1 MYKNFSLAG
10 KILFFFLLFIFF
22 ISLTKILLESSYG
35 SYGSYGSSKEGY
47 IGKSDE
53 FMFAT
58 GEKVYDDFY
67 ANIYDQLV
75 FSDVKNQYEI
85 GEIVNKTK
93 PTNQSIILDIGS
105 ASGHHVATL
114 AKKGFNVQ
122 GIDTSAAM
130 IAKAKLLYP
139 KYNFEIGDALRAQQ
153 FRPHSFTHIL
163 CLYFT
168 IYYMPDKEL
177 FFQNCF
183 NWLKN
188 GGYLVVH
195 LVDRAMFDPII
206 PPANPL
212 FLLSP
217 QRYAENRITH
227 SNVTFDDFK
236 YNSNF
241 ELNEKDNSAKFI
253 ERFKNKKTGKVFRK
267 QEHQMYMESE
277 EDILKMAQE
286 CGFIIQGK
294 SDLIKS
300 GYEYNHLYILMKP
313 N

>member
-1 MYKNFSLAG
+1 MLH
-10 KILFFFLLFIFF
+10 
-22 ISLTKILLESSYG
+22 G
-35 SYGSYGSSKEGY
+35 STIGSSSSVFKEGF
-47 IGKSDE
+47 IDSPVK
-53 FMFAT
+53 FTFAT

-75 FSDVKNQYEI
+75 YSDVKNQYEI

-93 PTNQSIILDIGS
+93 PTSESIILDIGS
-105 ASGHHVATL
+105 ASGHHVAAL
-114 AKKGFNVQ
+114 AKKGLNVQ
-122 GIDTSAAM
+122 GLDNSAAM
-130 IAKAKLLYP
+130 IAKAKLMYP
-139 KYNFEIGDALRAQQ
+139 QYNFKLGDALNAQQ
-153 FRPHSFTHIL
+153 FQPHSFTHIL

-168 IYYMPDKEL
+168 IYYMPNKEK

-183 NWLKN
+183 EWLKG

-241 ELNEKDNSAKFI
+241 ELNESDNSAKFI